1 MLCFYCIKYVNIIYN
16 LIYYFFIY
24 KNNILKSIFKQFVNI
39 FMFRKGF
46 FAEAICEFNLG
57 IYYKNISSG
66 SHHINL
72 HIKKVGNNIPY
83 L

>member
-24 KNNILKSIFKQFVNI
+24 KNNILKSIFKQFINI
-39 FMFRKGF
+39 FMFRKGC
-46 FAEAICEFNLG
+46 FAEASCEFSLG
-57 IYYKNISSG
+57 IYYKNISYD
-66 SHHINL
+66 SHYINL